1 MSPHFYNGTKTG
13 RGSKRKRSAANT
25 LKRPK
30 TVEFYR
36 ILQKSKTQ
44 LPLPWSWE
52 PGLSSL
58 TSLSSHIS
66 TGKRRPRRLLALIA
80 LLAHFSQKIRQAEDD
95 TTIAQVGR
103 SLGRLKRHNRR
114 TAAQRSLS
122 LRSCRGRSRNEQEQ
136 AGSGN
141 DRE

>member
-13 RGSKRKRSAANT
+13 RGSKRRRSASNT

-30 TVEFYR
+30 TIEFYR
-36 ILQKSKTQ
+36 ILQKSKIQ

-58 TSLSSHIS
+58 TSLSSLSSHIS

-95 TTIAQVGR
+95 TTIAQVRR
-103 SLGRLKRHNRR
+103 SLGRLKKHN
-114 TAAQRSLS
+114 
-122 LRSCRGRSRNEQEQ
+122 
-136 AGSGN
+136 
-141 DRE
+141 